1 RRGEAVTDTCPA
13 NDETLLFPSGVLFV
27 FCLARGRHSTGTPDC
42 AFARWLIASLWP
54 DRMLS
59 DRWRFAS
66 CPPDR
71 KPAFACLLHALRR
84 RRRAPAV
91 GSDHQLC
98 RRPYS

>member
-1 RRGEAVTDTCPA
+1 MDANEIVAHVRRGEAVTDTCPA

-27 FCLARGRHSTGTPDC
+27 FCLARGRRSTGTPDC

-59 DRWRFAS
+59 DRWRFVS

-71 KPAFACLLHALRR
+71 KPAFAAN
-84 RRRAPAV
+84 
-91 GSDHQLC
+91 
-98 RRPYS
+98 